1 MALAYLLDPTKQY
14 QNRAGVNNVSG
25 WLEVF
30 RMDTDT
36 RATVY
41 SDFAGTVAPAHI
53 GIDNNGRAVMIVESG
68 IAYRVEMYGPDGDLI
83 FTQQPI
89 YTQASGGGI
98 GSLTRVESTDGSVG
112 VEAST
117 VGSVVTYDLSVAND
131 GSDLLEF
138 VRCDGAE
145 RIQNTDIFRPTYT
158 DGTMAIGNQGIL
170 LGEGRYYHITAHIR
184 ASKNQQREPF
194 YDRIFIGV
202 QTNDGTT
209 TTPITRTSEIID
221 YSLGLTQDFEFS
233 TDVYAQADCELELF
247 VTGQDVLGGDI
258 EVLDIEAHRI
268 FSGSPAIPSGVLSR
282 AQAANIYQ
290 RQLIAGAN
298 ITIEETEEGDVIS
311 AVGGGGGGGATY
323 QGGEGIVVNNTTY
336 RISIDDS
343 VVQEKLTAGDN
354 ITIDENNVISATVPS
369 VDISG
374 KADKVEDA
382 VNGNLAGLDANGNL
396 TDSGIAADRVV
407 QDANYVHTDQNF
419 TTELKNKLV
428 NIEAGAEVNVQ
439 SDWTEENSS
448 SDAYIRNKPD
458 LSQYASPEDIEQ
470 LEQDISGKAD
480 KVSGATAGNL
490 AGLDSTGNLTDSG
503 ISASDVATQ
512 TDLAGKQDTLIAGD
526 NITIVGNVISSTGGG
541 SFTQVQSNWNETDP
555 SAVSYIQNKP
565 TIPSEADVVLDAN
578 STWNDFLTA
587 YNAGKRTV
595 YYSMGSGPVGFYHL
609 ETVLITE
616 PQSNSYATFVIED
629 LTASTPEFFTVT
641 LKGDNQRVN
650 TVRYLESVQA
660 GTGLTKTT
668 NSPGSS
674 SNPILSVTNP
684 LPSSSAQDA
693 NKVLTVDSTGSAQWS
708 NATSVAPVQDVTVGG
723 TSVVSG
729 GTAAIPAQVQSDWI
743 ETDISEVSYIQHKPE
758 TKPLVAGSGIS
769 ITENAATVTIAA
781 TGGGGGGGAT
791 YTAGNGINIDANNE
805 ISVDTSV
812 VATQS
817 DLASYTP
824 TASLATV
831 ATTGAYSDLSGT
843 PTIPAAQVQ
852 SNWNESDSSSKAYI
866 QNKPNLAAVAT
877 SGAYSDL
884 SGTPTIP
891 AAQVQSNWNESD
903 SSSKAY
909 ILNKPTIPTVDQTYD
924 ASSANAQSGVAVASA
939 ISTALGPVETALA
952 NL

>member
-98 GSLTRVESTDGSVG
+98 GSLTRVVSTDGSVG
-112 VEAST
+112 VESST

-233 TDVYAQADCELELF
+233 TDVFAQSDCELELF

-258 EVLDIEAHRI
+258 EVLDVEAHRI

-282 AQAANIYQ
+282 AQAAEIYQ
-290 RQLIAGAN
+290 RKLIAGQN
-298 ITIEETEEGDVIS
+298 ITITETEEGDIIAS
-311 AVGGGGGGGATY
+311 TGGGGGGGGATY
-323 QGGEGIVVNNTTY
+323 QGGDGIIVNNTTY
-336 RISIDDS
+336 RISIDNS

-354 ITIDENNVISATVPS
+354 ITIDPTTHVISATVPS

-382 VNGNLAGLDANGNL
+382 VNGNLAGLDATGNL

-407 QDANYVHTDQNF
+407 TDPSYVHTDNNF

-428 NIEAGAEVNVQ
+428 NIEAGAQVNVQ
-439 SDWTEENSS
+439 SDWLEENSS

-458 LSQYASPEDIEQ
+458 MSQYATPEDIEQ

-480 KVSGATAGNL
+480 KVSGAVNGNL

-512 TDLAGKQDTLIAGD
+512 TDLSGKQDTLIAGN
-526 NITIVGNVISSTGGG
+526 NITIVGNVISATGGG
-541 SFTQVQSNWNETDP
+541 SFTQVQSDWTETDT
-555 SAVSYIQNKP
+555 SDVSYI
-565 TIPSEADVVLDAN
+565 L
-578 STWNDFLTA
+578 
-587 YNAGKRTV
+587 
-595 YYSMGSGPVGFYHL
+595 
-609 ETVLITE
+609 
-616 PQSNSYATFVIED
+616 
-629 LTASTPEFFTVT
+629 
-641 LKGDNQRVN
+641 
-650 TVRYLESVQA
+650 
-660 GTGLTKTT
+660 
-668 NSPGSS
+668 
-674 SNPILSVTNP
+674 
-684 LPSSSAQDA
+684 
-693 NKVLTVDSTGSAQWS
+693 
-708 NATSVAPVQDVTVGG
+708 
-723 TSVVSG
+723 
-729 GTAAIPAQVQSDWI
+729 
-743 ETDISEVSYIQHKPE
+743 HKPA

-769 ITENAATVTIAA
+769 ITEGASNVTIAA
-781 TGGGGGGGAT
+781 TGGGGGGAT

-805 ISVDTSV
+805 ISVDTTV

-817 DLASYTP
+817 DLSSYTP

-831 ATTGAYSDLSGT
+831 ATTGAYSDLTGT
-843 PTIPAAQVQ
+843 PTIPAAQIQ

-891 AAQVQSNWNESD
+891 
-903 SSSKAY
+903 
-909 ILNKPTIPTVDQTYD
+909 TVDQTYD
-924 ASSANAQSGVAVASA
+924 ASSTNAQSGVAVASA

>member
-98 GSLTRVESTDGSVG
+98 GSLTRVVSTDGSVG
-112 VEAST
+112 VESST

-233 TDVYAQADCELELF
+233 TDVFAQSDCELELF

-258 EVLDIEAHRI
+258 EVLDVEAHRI

-282 AQAANIYQ
+282 AQAAEIYQ
-290 RQLIAGAN
+290 RKLIAGQN
-298 ITIEETEEGDVIS
+298 ITITETEEGDIIAS
-311 AVGGGGGGGATY
+311 TGGGGGGGATY
-323 QGGEGIVVNNTTY
+323 QGGDGIIVNNTTY
-336 RISIDDS
+336 RISIDNS

-354 ITIDENNVISATVPS
+354 ITIDPTTHVISATVPS

-382 VNGNLAGLDANGNL
+382 VNGNLAGLDATGNL

-407 QDANYVHTDQNF
+407 TDPSYVHTDNNF

-428 NIEAGAEVNVQ
+428 NIEAGAQVNVQ
-439 SDWTEENSS
+439 SDWLEENSS

-458 LSQYASPEDIEQ
+458 MSQYATPEDIEQ

-480 KVSGATAGNL
+480 KVSGAVNGNL

-512 TDLAGKQDTLIAGD
+512 TDLSGKQDTLIAGN
-526 NITIVGNVISSTGGG
+526 NITIVGNVISATGGG
-541 SFTQVQSNWNETDP
+541 SFTQVQSDWTETDT
-555 SAVSYIQNKP
+555 SDVSYI
-565 TIPSEADVVLDAN
+565 L
-578 STWNDFLTA
+578 
-587 YNAGKRTV
+587 
-595 YYSMGSGPVGFYHL
+595 
-609 ETVLITE
+609 
-616 PQSNSYATFVIED
+616 
-629 LTASTPEFFTVT
+629 
-641 LKGDNQRVN
+641 
-650 TVRYLESVQA
+650 
-660 GTGLTKTT
+660 
-668 NSPGSS
+668 
-674 SNPILSVTNP
+674 
-684 LPSSSAQDA
+684 
-693 NKVLTVDSTGSAQWS
+693 
-708 NATSVAPVQDVTVGG
+708 
-723 TSVVSG
+723 
-729 GTAAIPAQVQSDWI
+729 
-743 ETDISEVSYIQHKPE
+743 HKPA

-769 ITENAATVTIAA
+769 ITEGASNVTIAA
-781 TGGGGGGGAT
+781 TGGGGGGAT

-805 ISVDTSV
+805 ISVDTTV

-817 DLASYTP
+817 DLSSYTP

-831 ATTGAYSDLSGT
+831 ATTGAYSDLTGT
-843 PTIPAAQVQ
+843 PTIPAAQIQ

-891 AAQVQSNWNESD
+891 
-903 SSSKAY
+903 
-909 ILNKPTIPTVDQTYD
+909 TVDQTYD
-924 ASSANAQSGVAVASA
+924 ASSTNAQSGVAVASA

>member
-233 TDVYAQADCELELF
+233 TDVFAQSDCELELF

-323 QGGEGIVVNNTTY
+323 QGGDGIIVNNTTY
-336 RISIDDS
+336 RISIDNS

-354 ITIDENNVISATVPS
+354 ITITEDGVISATVPS

-382 VNGNLAGLDANGNL
+382 VNGNLAGLDSNGNL

-407 QDANYVHTDQNF
+407 QDPNYVHTDQNF

-439 SDWTEENSS
+439 ADWTEENSS

-512 TDLAGKQDTLIAGD
+512 TDLAGKQDTLIAGN

-541 SFTQVQSNWNETDP
+541 SFTQVQSNWNETDS

-565 TIPSEADVVLDAN
+565 TIPSGNQLLPAATSADENKVLTVSNTGDPIWANAPSGADVVLDTY

-587 YNAGKRTV
+587 YNAGKRTI
-595 YYSMGSGPVGFYHL
+595 YYSSGSGPVGYYQL
-609 ETVLITE
+609 YKVYITGT
-616 PQSNSYATFVIED
+616 PSTSYAVFVMD
-629 LTASTPEFFTVT
+629 DVDSSTHRLYTTT
-641 LKGDNQRVN
+641 LKGNGTKTSSV
-650 TVRYLESVQA
+650 VYLESVQA

-668 NSPGSS
+668 SSPGSDTE
-674 SNPILSVTNP
+674 PILSVTNP

-693 NKVLTVDSTGSAQWS
+693 TKVLTVDSNGSAQWS
-708 NATSVAPVQDVTVGG
+708 NAASVAPVQDVTVGG

-729 GTAAIPAQVQSDWI
+729 GTAAIPAQVQSNWTEADS
-743 ETDISEVSYIQHKPE
+743 SEVSYIQ
-758 TKPLVAGSGIS
+758 
-769 ITENAATVTIAA
+769 
-781 TGGGGGGGAT
+781 
-791 YTAGNGINIDANNE
+791 
-805 ISVDTSV
+805 
-812 VATQS
+812 
-817 DLASYTP
+817 
-824 TASLATV
+824 
-831 ATTGAYSDLSGT
+831 
-843 PTIPAAQVQ
+843 
-852 SNWNESDSSSKAYI
+852 
-866 QNKPNLAAVAT
+866 
-877 SGAYSDL
+877 
-884 SGTPTIP
+884 
-891 AAQVQSNWNESD
+891 
-903 SSSKAY
+903 
-909 ILNKPTIPTVDQTYD
+909 NKPTEINLIAGTGISLTMT
-924 ASSANAQSGVAVASA
+924 AQGLV
-939 ISTALGPVETALA
+939 ISLA
-952 NL
+952 